1 MGVLYLQSPGDT
13 AATTAFLTIHYP
25 VRRLNLEVFCH
36 TQDFSVEKSNDSSR
50 IRTYDRFF
58 RRELLYPSELLS
70 HELIITQSVSVVKS
84 SCFIIHSMV
93 FLTSSRA
100 TLSSGEVPD
109 SITPVFTGEVIVHLH
124 WLSALFLQR

>member
-13 AATTAFLTIHYP
+13 AATTAFLTIHCP
-25 VRRLNLEVFCH
+25 VRRLNLGTFCH
-36 TQDFSVEKSNDSSR
+36 TQDSSVEKSNDSCR

-58 RRELLYPSELLS
+58 RRELLYPAELTS
-70 HELIITQSVSVVKS
+70 HELILTQSDSDVKS

-100 TLSSGEVPD
+100 TLSSGELPD
-109 SITPVFTGEVIVHLH
+109 SITLLFTGEVIVHLH
-124 WLSALFLQR
+124 CLSALFLQR